1 MKSNFVIVAVVLS
14 SLLVL
19 AKIFYSILDTHK
31 HTVSTTLKI
40 KSKEGLLR
48 TTPSIVGVW
57 KHEEDENWQ
66 LKFLRNG
73 TCMNIYIGIGTDT
86 CTYSISNTSPQC
98 GISVPV
104 TSYSSYLQ
112 LINIHDLDDIQCY
125 DINGITD
132 SILSI
137 TPVENHNIFVFKR
150 QMP

>member
-1 MKSNFVIVAVVLS
+1 MLS

-66 LKFLRNG
+66 LKFLSNG
-73 TCMNIYIGIGTDT
+73 TCINIYVGSLSDT
-86 CTYSISNTSPQC
+86 CTYSISNSTPQC

-104 TSYSSYLQ
+104 TSHSSYLQ
-112 LINIHDLDDIQCY
+112 IINIKDVSEIQCY
-125 DINGITD
+125 EINGITD

-137 TPVENHNIFVFKR
+137 TPVENHNISVFNR
-150 QMP
+150 QIL

>member
-1 MKSNFVIVAVVLS
+1 VLS

-19 AKIFYSILDTHK
+19 ANLSYTILDTHK
-31 HTVSTTLKI
+31 HTVSTTPNI
-40 KSKEGLLR
+40 KSKDSLLR
-48 TTPSIVGVW
+48 TTPNIVGVW

-66 LKFLRNG
+66 LKFLSND
-73 TCMNIYIGIGTDT
+73 TCINTYVGSMSDT

-98 GISVPV
+98 GTSVPV
-104 TSYSSYLQ
+104 TSRSSYLQ
-112 LINIHDLDDIQCY
+112 LINILNSGDNLCY